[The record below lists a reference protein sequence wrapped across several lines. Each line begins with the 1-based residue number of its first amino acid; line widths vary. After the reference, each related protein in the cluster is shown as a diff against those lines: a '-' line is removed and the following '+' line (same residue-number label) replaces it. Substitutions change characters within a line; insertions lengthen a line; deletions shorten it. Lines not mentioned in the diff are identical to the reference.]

1 MTEIF
6 IPQENANDESVK
18 VTKVFFKNNQFIEKG
33 QVILEY
39 ETSKAEIE
47 FESPVTGWLFN
58 FNIKVD
64 DFLEVGKVFAI
75 VTDKKNEKNY
85 TENQNGEAS
94 NSSNKNFLS
103 NKASKLLEKDKKILS
118 KNLWITSKDFIPHN
132 SDINKISS
140 KNSFLE
146 IEDKIKISFTKKKL
160 NFRKKKEIEALS
172 NRSNYFNST
181 HGIEIIGDR
190 SYNENFIQGSIL
202 DLVSYETAKLLK
214 GEYADLN
221 SFYYDENHIGLYDS
235 VVPGIALDNYGNL
248 VVVSLKKFD
257 SLMSTSNEI
266 LRLADSFFQE
276 KLLANDFSDTT
287 FTITDLSNS
296 ATNFVLPLLNGFQ
309 CFILAICKT
318 KSGFD
323 IYGSFDHRVTEGK
336 RFSNFLKELKL
347 RIESFL
353 NDIEKTGAINNFK
366 CFYCDLSLEQ
376 EKKKGQR
383 GLRKVF
389 DGQSDR
395 LICINCIEGW

>member
-47 FESPVTGWLFN
+47 FESPATGWLFN
-58 FNIKVD
+58 FNVKID
-64 DFLEVGKVFAI
+64 DLLEVGKVFAI
-75 VTDKKNEKNY
+75 VSDKKNEKNDI
-85 TENQNGEAS
+85 ENLDGES
-94 NSSNKNFLS
+94 STSSNKNFLS
-103 NKASKLLEKDKKILS
+103 NNASKLLEKDKKITS
-118 KNLWITSKDFIPHN
+118 KNLWITSKDFIPN
-132 SDINKISS
+132 ISDTNKISS
-140 KNSFLE
+140 NNSFIE

-160 NFRKKKEIEALS
+160 DFRKKKEIEALS
-172 NRSNYFNST
+172 IRSNYFNST
-181 HGIEIIGDR
+181 HGIEIFGDR

-214 GEYADLN
+214 GDYADLN
-221 SFYYDENHIGLYDS
+221 SFYYDENHIGLYDL

-257 SLMSTSNEI
+257 NLLSTSNEI

-276 KLLANDFSDTT
+276 KLLATDFSDTT

-296 ATNFVLPLLNGFQ
+296 ETNFVLPLLNGFQ

-318 KSGFD
+318 NSGFN
-323 IYGSFDHRVTEGK
+323 IFGSFDHRVTEGK
-336 RFSNFLKELKL
+336 RFSNFLKELKF

-353 NDIEKTGAINNFK
+353 NDVENANTKNNFK
-366 CFYCDLSLEQ
+366 CFYCDLSLEE

-389 DGQSDR
+389 DGHSDR